1 MTDRDYSEDY
11 SFPIYKTN
19 KRIPPYRDEGSR
31 VWDAQREISK
41 LSDRLIQL
49 DMRVDELEK
58 ARFKRH
64 TGVRKAE
71 R

>member
-1 MTDRDYSEDY
+1 MNDWYVNYNGDAIRTSQSKLPKY
-11 SFPIYKTN
+11 I
-19 KRIPPYRDEGSR
+19 DEGSR

-49 DMRVDELEK
+49 DVRVEELEK
-58 ARFKRH
+58 ARFKRR
-64 TGVRKAE
+64 TGIKKAE